1 MIEPLRLSVD
11 LDCAADHAFDV
22 WTRRLSMWWP
32 KDHSVSGDPETE
44 IHLEPWVYGRI
55 FERTPDGTEHDW
67 GRINRWDPPSHLG
80 YQWHIGRD
88 ADAATDVELTFVAL
102 DEDRTRLEVVH
113 SGWERLGREAQDW
126 RNANSAGWEA
136 TLPAYRTAVIEIQSR
151 RGSPRNPLPS

>member
-88 ADAATDVELTFVAL
+88 ADAATDVELTSLRSMRIAPAWRSFTPDGNGLAAKRRTGAT
-102 DEDRTRLEVVH
+102 RTRQAGGQR
-113 SGWERLGREAQDW
+113 SG
-126 RNANSAGWEA
+126 A
-136 TLPAYRTAVIEIQSR
+136 TEPQ
-151 RGSPRNPLPS
+151 